1 MTELRVGD
9 QLIHYDRDATISMYS
24 QVLQGD
30 SDLCGCPAFRN
41 FAQLRSTA
49 YPEGFAVLLD
59 ALGID
64 STKENEAV
72 YNGLKGDLHSYDV
85 RFFFVGQLIE
95 TGEQSVKLENE
106 FHYWIGTAAPGGS
119 SEFGKNMAVVECT
132 TVIPWA
138 LRADDD
144 PELSVQMAKAEE
156 IMHRYRNALRALA
169 NTDR

>member
-9 QLIHYDRDATISMYS
+9 QLIRFDRSATIAMYS
-24 QVLQGD
+24 QILRGD
-30 SDLCGCPAFRN
+30 ADVRGCSGCRN
-41 FAQLRSTA
+41 FAQLRTQA
-49 YPEGFAVLLD
+49 YPAEFKEFLAT
-59 ALGID
+59 LGID
-64 STKENEAV
+64 SSKESEAV
-72 YNGLKGDLHSYDV
+72 HHGPEEDVHSYDV
-85 RFFFVGQLIE
+85 RFCFVGQLIE
-95 TGEQSVKLENE
+95 TGERSVKLGDG
-106 FHYWIGTAAPGGS
+106 FQYWIGTAVPEGS